1 MEHTRRWIGG
11 RRERDGAL
19 QSMARWD
26 LRNRWVLQ
34 QDRVEERYIGSS
46 RNPGEDH
53 QNVNLSSWICYILRV
68 SYPVCAPVICN
79 PSSGQSL
86 TLPRLNPRLMAGVDS
101 YVGFDPVAKEFK
113 LLLMNVSSVAGDLF
127 SVEHQVLTLGTKNS
141 SWRLV
146 ECCIPHYTSRKWIC
160 ILYYAAAANSSFFS
174 SMVVC
179 FDLRSE
185 KFSFVNFLESFNR
198 AMHESTTLVN
208 YNGRVGLL
216 MSEDSSD
223 ISQASKSF
231 DMWVLQDAE
240 WSRCVYVLP
249 PSWKD
254 VVTENMRIIGMVGGT
269 NEIVLSPRLQYVPSY
284 IIYFNVESKRIR
296 KVGIKGLESIQGKR
310 SYTYLNY
317 VENVK
322 LL

>member
-1 MEHTRRWIGG
+1 
-11 RRERDGAL
+11 
-19 QSMARWD
+19 MARWD

-53 QNVNLSSWICYILRV
+53 QNVNLSSWIWHDGEMGRLPRRHGSGGPV
-68 SYPVCAPVICN
+68 SETKKQKMEYSRRP
-79 PSSGQSL
+79 SGQSL